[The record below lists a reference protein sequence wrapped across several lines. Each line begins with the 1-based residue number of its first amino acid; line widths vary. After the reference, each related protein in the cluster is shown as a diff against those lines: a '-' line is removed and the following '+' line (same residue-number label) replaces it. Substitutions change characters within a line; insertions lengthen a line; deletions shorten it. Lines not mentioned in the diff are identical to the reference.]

1 MLGLFG
7 VVVELRALLGP
18 GLTLVLGEVE
28 GGLGESYIR
37 SREVGGGV

>member
-1 MLGLFG
+1 MLGLSG
-7 VVVELRALLGP
+7 VVVELRAPVGP
-18 GLTLVLGEVE
+18 GLTLGLGGVE